1 MSKEELLYSVE
12 ERVACGKINN
22 SRELEEYL
30 MELKNRGILTRGQ
43 LDASRNELACFFG
56 GERVEMNEVKNQK
69 GKMGHR
75 APKTMEYAYSN
86 VSAGFSST
94 GMLMLIAI
102 SVPAL
107 VALVCLINK

>member
-1 MSKEELLYSVE
+1 MSKEELLYNVE
-12 ERVACGKINN
+12 ERVAVGKITNVL
-22 SRELEEYL
+22 ELEEYL
-30 MELKNRGILTRGQ
+30 MDLKNRGLVTMGKIQ
-43 LDASRNELACFFG
+43 SSMDELSCFFG
-56 GERVEMNEVKNQK
+56 KVDT
-69 GKMGHR
+69 GKKCNNKVVGTR
-75 APKTMEYAYSN
+75 TPKTMEYAYSN

>member
-12 ERVACGKINN
+12 ERVAAGRITNA
-22 SRELEEYL
+22 SELEEYL
-30 MELKNRGILTRGQ
+30 MDLKNRGLVTKGQ
-43 LDASRNELACFFG
+43 IENNLNELSCFFG
-56 GERVEMNEVKNQK
+56 KESNRK
-69 GKMGHR
+69 GNGIGTR
-75 APKTMEYAYSN
+75 TPKTMEYAYSN

-102 SVPAL
+102 SVPVL